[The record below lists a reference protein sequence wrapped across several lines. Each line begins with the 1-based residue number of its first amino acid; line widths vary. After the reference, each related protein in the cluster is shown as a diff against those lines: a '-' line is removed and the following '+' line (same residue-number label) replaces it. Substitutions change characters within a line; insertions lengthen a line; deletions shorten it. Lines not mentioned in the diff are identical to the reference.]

1 MKIQCRL
8 DYFLV
13 SKHLNYLINESRILP
28 NIYSDHSAVSLSL
41 SFHKPGPPRGPGF
54 WKFNNSLLADNSY
67 VEKLCFLIPQVA
79 QKYQDVK
86 DKGLYWEMIKMEIR
100 AFTIKYSKQKAK
112 ATHNEEKRLLIRLG
126 QLQESLGRKYNDMD
140 KVEMNKIKT
149 KLEKISAFK
158 TRGTIIRSRARW
170 YEFGEKNSKYFLN
183 LEKTNHRKKHVTSLI
198 NDSGMKITSPKEILK
213 EEETFF
219 QKIYRSSNKD
229 PNLPEFNQ
237 FFQVEKELSAE
248 MAATCE
254 GYITIEECAYVLK
267 KMENN
272 KTPGSDGLTV
282 EFYRYF
288 WNIIAKYMVESFNY
302 AFQSGHLSI
311 SQKQG
316 IISLI
321 PKKKKN
327 TEYLKNW
334 RPVSLLNVDYK
345 VATKTIATR
354 LEKVLSH
361 IIHPSQ
367 SGYIKGRFIGESIRQ
382 IIDIMEFTKNR
393 QIPGIAIFLDFEK
406 AFDSVEWDYIQKCL
420 SSFNF
425 GPQLRQW
432 VGVFYKDISSCVLNN
447 GHASKHFFLQRGVRQ
462 GCPLSG
468 MLFVIAIELLAQ
480 SIRHSDIIKGIKI
493 QANQEVKLTQYADDT
508 TALLADVQSV
518 ANLFELLT
526 KFESCSGLKINQ
538 SKSEMLW
545 LGSLSHRN
553 DAICNLRLSHEPVYA
568 LGVHFSYNHETAVK
582 KKNFLEKLETLKKTL
597 NMWSQRDISLQGRIN
612 IVKTLALSKLI
623 ICMQRL
629 GNSGAFCRRS

>member
-1 MKIQCRL
+1 
-8 DYFLV
+8 
-13 SKHLNYLINESRILP
+13 
-28 NIYSDHSAVSLSL
+28 
-41 SFHKPGPPRGPGF
+41 
-54 WKFNNSLLADNSY
+54 
-67 VEKLCFLIPQVA
+67 
-79 QKYQDVK
+79 
-86 DKGLYWEMIKMEIR
+86 MEIR

-126 QLQESLGRKYNDMD
+126 QLQESLGRKYSDMD

-158 TRGTIIRSRARW
+158 TRGTIIRRRARW

-183 LEKTNHRKKHVTSLI
+183 LEKTNHTKKHVTSLI

-213 EEETFF
+213 EEETSINFF
-219 QKIYRSSNKD
+219 KPKRW
-229 PNLPEFNQ
+229 
-237 FFQVEKELSAE
+237 LSAE
-248 MAATCE
+248 MVATCE
-254 GYITIEECAYVLK
+254 GYITIEVCAYVLK

-272 KTPGSDGLTV
+272 KTPGSDGLSI

-354 LEKVLSH
+354 LEKVLPH
-361 IIHPSQ
+361 IIHPSE
-367 SGYIKGRFIGESIRQ
+367 SGYIRGRFIGESICQ

-393 QIPGIAIFLDFEK
+393 QIPGISIFLDFEK
-406 AFDSVEWDYIQKCL
+406 AFDSVEWEYIQKCL

-447 GHASKHFFLQRGVRQ
+447 GYASKHFFLQRGVRQ
-462 GCPLSG
+462 GIPLSG

-582 KKNFLEKLETLKKTL
+582 K
-597 NMWSQRDISLQGRIN
+597 IY
-612 IVKTLALSKLI
+612 
-623 ICMQRL
+623 
-629 GNSGAFCRRS
+629 